1 MFEKA
6 RIRLTTWYL
15 LIIMGVS
22 VSFSLGIYFEVNQ
35 ELGRIDTFQRARIQ
49 RIIDGIPVPPVTL
62 PQDVDAIAEARA
74 RIILILAAVNV
85 LILLASGAGGYF
97 LAGQT
102 LDPIAQMMKEQKE
115 FVSNASHELRTPIT
129 SLKTEI
135 EVALRDKKMTVTEA
149 RDLFQSNLEDVNN
162 MQKLS
167 NYLLELHKYEDSE
180 QNFVRKKVD
189 LVTTVAKAIDK
200 ISTIAKN
207 ANVLIISKFKPATV
221 LGDEGS
227 LIELATIL
235 IDNAIKYGKGGRKII
250 VRVDRVGKNS
260 VFSVQDFGVGIAPAD
275 IPHIF
280 DRFYRAEASRSK
292 EKIEGYG
299 LGLSI
304 AKSIVDQHGGIIS
317 VKSKEGKGS
326 TFTVTI

>member
-6 RIRLTTWYL
+6 RIKLTASYL

-22 VSFSLGIYFEVNQ
+22 ISFSLGIYFEVNQ
-35 ELGRIDTFQRARIQ
+35 ELSRIDVFQRARIQ
-49 RIIDGIPVPPVTL
+49 RITNGIVVPPVTL

-74 RIILILAAVNV
+74 RIILILAAVNI
-85 LILLASGAGGYF
+85 LILLASGVGGYF

-135 EVALRDKKMTVTEA
+135 EVALRDEKMTAADA
-149 RDLFQSNLEDVNN
+149 RNILRSNLEDINN

-167 NYLLELHKYEDSE
+167 NYLLELHRYQDSE
-180 QNFVRKKVD
+180 EKIVRKKVD
-189 LVTTVAKAIDK
+189 LVAAVSKAIDK
-200 ISTIAKN
+200 ISVIAKN
-207 ANVLIISKFKPATV
+207 ANVRIVPKFEPATV
-221 LGDEGS
+221 MGDEGS

-235 IDNAIKYGKGGRKII
+235 MDNAIKYGKKGGKII
-250 VRVDRVGKNS
+250 VRVNRVGKNS
-260 VFSVQDFGVGIAPAD
+260 QFSVQDFGVGIAPAD

-280 DRFYRAEASRSK
+280 DRFYRAEASRNK
-292 EKIEGYG
+292 ERIEGYG
-299 LGLSI
+299 LGLAI
-304 AKSIVDQHGGIIS
+304 AKSIVDQHGGEIS

-326 TFTVTI
+326 TFTVII